1 MYIAIKTLG
10 ISILISRFNSHLL
23 IIEGKY
29 IMQTILVTGAAGF
42 IGSNLVLE
50 LLHSMPNVK
59 IIGLDNMN
67 DYYDVSIK
75 EYRLEQIAKS
85 VAEHVDCEWIF
96 IKGNLADKALI
107 DKIFNDYKPNIVV
120 NLAAQAGV
128 RYSITNPDA
137 YIESNLLGFYNILEA
152 CRHSYDNGEA
162 GVEHLVYASSSS
174 VYGSN
179 KKVPYS
185 TDDKVDNPVSLYA
198 ATKKS
203 NELLAHAYSKLYNI
217 PSTGLR
223 FFTVYG
229 PAGRPDM
236 AYFGF
241 TNKLLAGK
249 TIEIF
254 NYGNCKRDFT
264 YVDDIVEGVKRVMQ
278 APPERKT
285 GEDGLPLPPY
295 KVYNIG
301 NSNPENL
308 LDFVTILQEELVR
321 AGVLP
326 ADYNFEAHKKLVP
339 MQPGDVPVTYADT
352 TPLERDFGFK
362 PSTPLREGLRRFAEW
377 YKEFYHC

>member
-1 MYIAIKTLG
+1 MQNIDLT
-10 ISILISRFNSHLL
+10 
-23 IIEGKY
+23 GK
-29 IMQTILVTGAAGF
+29 TILVTGSAGF

-50 LLHSMPNVK
+50 LLKSESK
-59 IIGLDNMN
+59 ATIIGLDNVN

-75 EYRLEQIAKS
+75 EWRLSEIEKAA
-85 VAEHVDCEWIF
+85 AESSCSYHF
-96 IKGNLADKALI
+96 IKGDLADRAVI
-107 DKIFNDYKPNIVV
+107 DRLFADYKPTVVV

-137 YIESNLLGFYNILEA
+137 YIQSNLIGFYNILEA
-152 CRHSYDNGEA
+152 CRHAEPA
-162 GVEHLVYASSSS
+162 VEHLVYASSSS

-185 TDDKVDNPVSLYA
+185 IEDKVDNPVSLYA

-241 TNKLLAGK
+241 TNKLRKGE
-249 TIEIF
+249 TIQIF

-264 YVDDIVEGVKRVMQ
+264 FVDDIVEGVKRVMKG
-278 APPERKT
+278 APEKAV
-285 GEDGLPLPPY
+285 GEDGLPIPPY
-295 KVYNIG
+295 AVYNIG

-308 LDFVTILQEELVR
+308 LDFVTILQEELIR
-321 AGVLP
+321 AKVLP
-326 ADYNFEAHKKLVP
+326 ADYDFEAHKKLVP

-352 TPLERDFGFK
+352 GALERDYGFK
-362 PSTPLREGLRRFAEW
+362 PNTDLRDGLRKFAEW
-377 YKEFYHC
+377 YKEFYKV

>member
-1 MYIAIKTLG
+1 MLKYNIELG
-10 ISILISRFNSHLL
+10 
-23 IIEGKY
+23 GK
-29 IMQTILVTGAAGF
+29 TILVTGAAGF
-42 IGSNLVLE
+42 IGSNLAKR
-50 LLHSMPNVK
+50 LLTDHNDIKV
-59 IIGLDNMN
+59 IGFDSIT
-67 DYYDVSIK
+67 DYYDVRLK
-75 EYRLEQIAKS
+75 EERLADLSVFGERFVMYRR
-85 VAEHVDCEWIF
+85 
-96 IKGNLADKALI
+96 NLADKAAVEEVF
-107 DKIFNDYKPNIVV
+107 KEHSPQIVV

-137 YIESNLLGFYNILEA
+137 YIESNLIGFYNILEV
-152 CRHSYDNGEA
+152 CRHH

-179 KKVPYS
+179 KKIPYS

-203 NELLAHAYSKLYNI
+203 NELMAHAYSKLYDI

-241 TNKLLAGK
+241 TDKLVKGE
-249 TIEIF
+249 TIKIF
-254 NYGNCKRDFT
+254 NYGNCRRDFT
-264 YVDDIVEGVKRVMQ
+264 YVDDIVEGVTRVMRH
-278 APPERKT
+278 APERRT
-285 GEDGLPLPPY
+285 GEDGLPIPPY

-301 NSNPENL
+301 NNQPENL
-308 LDFVTILQEELVR
+308 LDFVTTLQEELVR
-321 AGVLP
+321 ADVLP
-326 ADYNFEAHKKLVP
+326 KDYDFEAHKELVP

-352 TPLERDFGFK
+352 TPLEEDFGYK

-377 YKEFYHC
+377 YAGRLKD

>member
-1 MYIAIKTLG
+1 MLPYNIILNGKTV
-10 ISILISRFNSHLL
+10 
-23 IIEGKY
+23 
-29 IMQTILVTGAAGF
+29 LVTGVAGF
-42 IGSNLVLE
+42 IGSNLAKRLLTDYAE
-50 LLHSMPNVK
+50 LQV
-59 IIGLDNMN
+59 IGIDSIT
-67 DYYDVSIK
+67 DYYDVSLK
-75 EYRLEQIAKS
+75 HDRLKGLEEFGDRFVFIHDSIANR
-85 VAEHVDCEWIF
+85 EIIIRLFDE
-96 IKGNLADKALI
+96 
-107 DKIFNDYKPNIVV
+107 YKPAIVV

-137 YIESNLLGFYNILEA
+137 YVESNLIGFYNILEA
-152 CRHSYDNGEA
+152 CRHSYDNGQT

-203 NELLAHAYSKLYNI
+203 NELLAHTYSKLYNI

-241 TNKLLAGK
+241 TDKLVKGEK
-249 TIEIF
+249 IRIF

-264 YVDDIVEGVKRVMQ
+264 YIDDIVEGVVRVMQ
-278 APPERKT
+278 HAPERIT

-301 NSNPENL
+301 NSQPENL
-308 LDFVTILQEELVR
+308 LDFVDILQQELVR
-321 AGVLP
+321 AGILP
-326 ADYNFEAHKKLVP
+326 ANYAFEAHKELVP

-352 TPLERDFGFK
+352 TPLEHDFGFK
-362 PSTPLREGLRRFAEW
+362 PSTFLRNGLRVFAEW
-377 YKEFYHC
+377 YAKFHSDK

>member
-1 MYIAIKTLG
+1 MVQYNVSL
-10 ISILISRFNSHLL
+10 
-23 IIEGKY
+23 EGK
-29 IMQTILVTGAAGF
+29 TVLVTGAAGF
-42 IGSNLVLE
+42 IGSNLVKRLFKE
-50 LLHSMPNVK
+50 VK
-59 IIGLDNMN
+59 NIRVVGLDSIT
-67 DYYDVSIK
+67 DYYDVNIK
-75 EYRLEQIAKS
+75 YERLKEIEALGRDWLFVK
-85 VAEHVDCEWIF
+85 A
-96 IKGNLADKALI
+96 NLADKAAI
-107 DKIFNDYKPNIVV
+107 DSLFAEENFSVVV

-128 RYSITNPDA
+128 RYSITNPGS
-137 YIESNLLGFYNILEA
+137 YIESNLIGFYNILEA
-152 CRHSYDNGEA
+152 CRHHS
-162 GVEHLVYASSSS
+162 VEHLVYASSSS

-203 NELLAHAYSKLYNI
+203 NELMAHAYSKLYNI

-241 TNKLLAGK
+241 TDKLVKGD
-249 TIEIF
+249 TIKIF

-264 YVDDIVEGVKRVMQ
+264 YVDDIVEGVIRVMQ
-278 APPERKT
+278 HAPEKEN
-285 GEDGLPLPPY
+285 GEDGLPIPPY

-301 NSNPENL
+301 NNSPENL

-326 ADYNFEAHKKLVP
+326 SDYDFESHKQLVP
-339 MQPGDVPVTYADT
+339 MQPGDVPITYADT
-352 TPLERDFGFK
+352 TPLEQDFGFK
-362 PSTPLREGLRRFAEW
+362 PSTSLREGLRRFAQW
-377 YKEFYHC
+377 YKEYYG

>member
-1 MYIAIKTLG
+1 MKPQNVSL
-10 ISILISRFNSHLL
+10 
-23 IIEGKY
+23 EGK
-29 IMQTILVTGAAGF
+29 TILVTGAAGF

-50 LLHSMPNVK
+50 LLRTTTTIHIVG
-59 IIGLDNMN
+59 IDNMN

-75 EYRLEQIAKS
+75 EYRLTQIEKEVAKHNNS
-85 VAEHVDCEWIF
+85 SWTFFKNSI
-96 IKGNLADKALI
+96 ADREI
-107 DKIFNDYKPNIVV
+107 INKIFTEYKPAVVV

-128 RYSITNPDA
+128 RYSITNPDV
-137 YIESNLLGFYNILEA
+137 YIESNLIGFYNILEA
-152 CRHSYDNGEA
+152 CRHSYDSYD
-162 GVEHLVYASSSS
+162 GVAHLVYASSSS

-203 NELLAHAYSKLYNI
+203 NELMAHAYSKLYNI

-241 TNKLLAGK
+241 TNKLRAGE
-249 TIEIF
+249 TIQIF

-264 YVDDIVEGVKRVMQ
+264 YVDDIVEGVKRVMKA
-278 APPERKT
+278 APEKKN
-285 GEDGLPLPPY
+285 GEDVLPIPPY
-295 KVYNIG
+295 AVYNIG
-301 NSNPENL
+301 NNQPENL
-308 LDFVTILQEELVR
+308 LEFVDILQQELIR
-321 AGVLP
+321 AEVLP
-326 ADYNFEAHKKLVP
+326 ADYDFDAHKKLVA

-352 TPLERDFGFK
+352 SALEADFGFK
-362 PSTPLREGLRRFAEW
+362 PDTSLREGLRKFAEW
-377 YKEFYHC
+377 YKEFYM